1 MTDWIKA
8 AHEAT
13 YTVPGF
19 KFADGGELDLR
30 LHYRTLGVLAPD
42 RSNAVLML
50 HGTTGGGGQ
59 FLQPSTAD
67 FPFAAGQPLDA
78 GSTSSSCQTPL
89 GMAAPASRVT
99 DWRRPSHVTATPTS
113 LKRNIVS

>member
-1 MTDWIKA
+1 MTDWLKTARA
-8 AHEAT
+8 AS

-50 HGTTGGGGQ
+50 HGTTGSSTQ
-59 FLQPSTAD
+59 FLQ
-67 FPFAAGQPLDA
+67 QPLLISCSPQA
-78 GSTSSSCQTPL
+78 NRWMSASISSSCQTPSD
-89 GMAAPASRVT
+89 MAAPASRVT
-99 DWRRPSHVTATPTS
+99 DWRPPSRDTATPTS
-113 LKRNIVS
+113 SKRNISS